1 MIIFTKERRVKMS
14 DYLPTREDAYNLL
27 LKYTES
33 DHLIKH
39 ALAVEASMAHFA
51 ELYGEDVEKWSVIG
65 LIHDLDFDKWPDQ
78 HCDMTKKILEEENWP
93 DDYIRAVMSHGYGIR
108 TDAEPKENVEKVI
121 YTIDELTGL
130 ISATALMRPSKSI
143 LDLEAKSVKKKFKQK
158 SFAAGVNRE
167 VIENGAKML
176 GKDLTEVITET
187 IKGMQK
193 VAEEIGLKGEL

>member
-14 DYLPTREDAYNLL
+14 DYLPTREDAYSLL

>member
-1 MIIFTKERRVKMS
+1 MS

>member
-1 MIIFTKERRVKMS
+1 MS
-14 DYLPTREDAYNLL
+14 NYIPTREDAYNLL

-39 ALAVEASMAHFA
+39 ALAVEATMAHFA
-51 ELYGEDVEKWSVIG
+51 ELYGEDIEKWKVIG

-78 HCDMTKKILEEENWP
+78 HCDMAKEILEEEGWP
-93 DDYIRAVMSHGYGIR
+93 KDYIRAVLSHGYGLRNDI
-108 TDAEPKENVEKVI
+108 EPKENVEKVI

-158 SFAAGVNRE
+158 SFAAGVNRD

-176 GKDLTEVITET
+176 GKDLNEITAET